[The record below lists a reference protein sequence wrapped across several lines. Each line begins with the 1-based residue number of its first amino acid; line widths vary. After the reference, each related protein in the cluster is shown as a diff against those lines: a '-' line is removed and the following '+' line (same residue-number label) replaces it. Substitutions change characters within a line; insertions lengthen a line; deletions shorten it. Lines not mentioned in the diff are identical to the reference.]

1 LNIDSTTSGDESF
14 TRIHH
19 PQRSAV
25 PAPGALLDCDH
36 DGGNG
41 RSDHWDHGHGHDPK
55 RDLQRPRIYD
65 SLDHPAEPEALAVL
79 AEGLRDADLAAPPVV
94 LPDFFHKQN
103 MEMPSSIAVATRDT
117 IRPTLTS
124 ASVNCGMA
132 LIALDGERPK
142 RTAVDAFYGAARRR
156 YPVPPSRRLELTHEE
171 VLRSAVEGAPFAM
184 DRWAADP
191 DDIARIEE
199 GGQLDLAPYGGAQS
213 VRDDLPWLLTQL
225 SRMRFG
231 TIGPSNHFLELQ
243 EVEEVL
249 DGDTASRLGLHQ
261 GQITLQYHNG
271 GGPLAGAM
279 GALFGKRKKVNS
291 TLRKVMLLQKPA
303 YHLATARS
311 LEQLR
316 LRLQLYFGDGCPP
329 VERFSEEGR
338 RLMLSRAVAMNY
350 GFAFRQATYASLRR
364 LAREHLC
371 SGSRLIVDSP
381 HNSIYEEEVDG
392 RTAIVHRHNASRA
405 YGPKLMAA
413 HPIFSVTGQPVLVPG
428 TSRTCS
434 YLCVGTN
441 ESRPS
446 LHTACHGTGS
456 IVKDFANRGLSGPD
470 PQGRATLR
478 YSYDSDDAKVVQHL
492 DNRGVDEGL
501 QIMVAERLV
510 RPVARLRPIAVLN

>member
-1 LNIDSTTSGDESF
+1 MNIDSTTAGNESSA
-14 TRIHH
+14 RLHH

-25 PAPGALLDCDH
+25 PAPGALLDGDH
-36 DGGNG
+36 DRGHG
-41 RSDHWDHGHGHDPK
+41 RSDHWVHGHAHDLK
-55 RDLQRPRIYD
+55 RDLRRPRIYD
-65 SLDHPAEPEALAVL
+65 SVDHPASPEALAVL
-79 AEGLRDADLAAPPVV
+79 AEGVRDADLAAPPVV
-94 LPDFFHKQN
+94 LPDFFHKPD
-103 MEMPSSIAVATRDT
+103 MEMPSSIAVATRDS

-142 RTAVDAFYGAARRR
+142 RTALDAFYRAARGR
-156 YPVPPSRRLELTHEE
+156 YPVPPGRRLELTHEE
-171 VLRSAVEGAPFAM
+171 VLRSAVEGATFAV
-184 DRWAADP
+184 DRWGSEP

-199 GGQLDLAPYGGAQS
+199 GGQLDLAPYGGAER

-279 GALFGKRKKVNS
+279 GALFGKRRKVNS

-316 LRLQLYFGDGCPP
+316 LRLLLYFGDGCPP
-329 VERFSEEGR
+329 VERSSEEGR

-364 LAREHLC
+364 LARQHLC

-392 RTAIVHRHNASRA
+392 RPAVVHRHNASRA
-405 YGPKLMAA
+405 YGPALMAA

-428 TSRTCS
+428 TNRTCS
-434 YLCVGTN
+434 YVCVGTD
-441 ESRPS
+441 ESLPS

-456 IVKDFANRGLSGPD
+456 IIKDFANRGLCRPD
-470 PQGRATLR
+470 PERRATLR

-501 QIMVAERLV
+501 QIMVAKRLV